1 MASYH
6 GSDMAGVGPRR
17 RLIRNL
23 KKCVQEH
30 LASKGIKKQNVFL
43 VGSGCSGVAMAS
55 VLSYQ
60 LGVRWGFIRKLN
72 DIDNHSF
79 SSTRA
84 EAREHKDND
93 YVIFVDDFVSCG
105 NTARYVYGFM
115 KFDAVAVGH
124 CGSCA
129 SVDGIKKWID
139 LGADVDIITPPK
151 GEG

>member
-6 GSDMAGVGPRR
+6 GSDMAGVGQRR

-30 LASKGIKKQNVFL
+30 LARKGIKKQNVFL

-55 VLSYQ
+55 VLNYQ
-60 LGVRWGFIRKLN
+60 LGVRWGFIRKMN
-72 DIDNHSF
+72 DTDNHSWNGNKE
-79 SSTRA
+79 TTL
-84 EAREHKDND
+84 HKDGD

-115 KFDAVAVGH
+115 KFNAVAVGH

-129 SVDGIKKWID
+129 NVNGIKKWMD
-139 LGADVDIITPPK
+139 LDANVDIITPPK